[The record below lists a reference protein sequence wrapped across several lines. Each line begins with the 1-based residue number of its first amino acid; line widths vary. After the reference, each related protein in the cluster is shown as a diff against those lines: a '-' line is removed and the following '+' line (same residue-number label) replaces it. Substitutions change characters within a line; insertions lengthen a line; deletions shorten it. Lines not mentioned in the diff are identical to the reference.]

1 MKGKETEYS
10 APAVGIE
17 DHQLLPTSFI
27 KVPDQLKPW
36 RFSGKCLKYS
46 KNLIRFLALSSR
58 F

>member
-27 KVPDQLKPW
+27 KDPDQLKP
-36 RFSGKCLKYS
+36 
-46 KNLIRFLALSSR
+46 
-58 F
+58 